1 MQSFISLDSNHLF
14 LREGLQSCQRSP
26 FLSEIGI
33 AHCQQRALLGSLIT
47 VMLAEVK
54 YLWRV
59 CFLSPDLIFKL
70 RFSNLIEMLITH
82 VFFLL
87 SFRFFG
93 STKRSFR
100 SHLFCKEWHI
110 GGHDCCRKGVAKN
123 GGGVEEMGGT
133 YFQSSQRIVGSRS
146 IRWFALNTQ
155 YWRVELHS
163 LIITPGLSLLSF
175 VTFDKLIPLRII
187 FFISKMQITFLYSVP
202 CISFLLLP

>member
-1 MQSFISLDSNHLF
+1 MPSFISLDSNHLF

-26 FLSEIGI
+26 SLAEIRI

-47 VMLAEVK
+47 VTLAEVK
-54 YLWRV
+54 YLWRM

-82 VFFLL
+82 VFFPL

-93 STKRSFR
+93 SSKRSFR

-123 GGGVEEMGGT
+123 GGWKKWART
-133 YFQSSQRIVGSRS
+133 YFQSSQRIVSLRS

-155 YWRVELHS
+155 YWRVDLHS
-163 LIITPGLSLLSF
+163 LGLSLLSF
-175 VTFDKLIPLRII
+175 VTFDKLTPLRII
-187 FFISKMQITFLYSVP
+187 FFISKMEIIFLYSVP
-202 CISFLLLP
+202 CVSFLLLL

>member
-1 MQSFISLDSNHLF
+1 MCFSYSPLGF
-14 LREGLQSCQRSP
+14 LAAVKD
-26 FLSEIGI
+26 LSV
-33 AHCQQRALLGSLIT
+33 LI
-47 VMLAEVK
+47 
-54 YLWRV
+54 
-59 CFLSPDLIFKL
+59 CF
-70 RFSNLIEMLITH
+70 
-82 VFFLL
+82 V
-87 SFRFFG
+87 
-93 STKRSFR
+93 
-100 SHLFCKEWHI
+100 
-110 GGHDCCRKGVAKN
+110 KN
-123 GGGVEEMGGT
+123 GILVGTTAAERVLPRMGGVEEMGGT